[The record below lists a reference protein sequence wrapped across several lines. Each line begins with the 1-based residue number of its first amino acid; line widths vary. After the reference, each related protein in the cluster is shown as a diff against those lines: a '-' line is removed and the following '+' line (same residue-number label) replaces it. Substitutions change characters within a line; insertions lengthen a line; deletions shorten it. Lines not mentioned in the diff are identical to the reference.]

1 MATLKVIQGQQQGH
15 EFPLGPN
22 RSVIGRSTECDVVLE
37 VAAVSRR
44 HAVIV
49 ETDGQYVVEDLGSR
63 NGTYV
68 NDKRVVDS
76 APLSRGD
83 QLLICDVLLEF
94 RLPEPES
101 TPEKLSGVAPVGA
114 SLLDAGENLPEDEES
129 SCVQATF
136 DVSKGTSSPAWQLS
150 AKPEV
155 QLKAMLEISSSL
167 SNTLSIQDIL
177 PKILDSLFKIFVQA
191 DRGFIIMRPEE
202 DGPWVP
208 VASKARRSE
217 DEANMRMSSTI
228 VEQAIQGKKAIL
240 SVDTAMD
247 ERFNMAQSISE
258 FEIRS
263 LICSP
268 LIDSEGEPLGVIQI
282 DTRNQLSKFI
292 DLDLQILAGVASQA
306 AIAMDNAR
314 MHEEAI
320 EQRAVQRDLEVAR
333 QMQHALLP
341 KDSPKQAGYHF
352 FEFYESAQQ
361 VGGDYYDYVLLS
373 DDRFA
378 VVVGDVAGKGVSA
391 GILMAKLSSDVRFW
405 LAKEPDAAKA
415 LGEINA
421 AFSRHEWDDR
431 FVTMILA
438 VVDPRKHSLTLVNA
452 GHMPP
457 MLRSAAG
464 EVTEIGGQQAGL
476 PVGVMDDYQ
485 YESYQHELAPGDI
498 LTMFTDG
505 FSEAMNSERELFGIE
520 KLAATI
526 RDQKVQ
532 PHELGPHV
540 LEAVRKFAGSFP
552 QSDDM
557 CLVCFGREEQAG
569 E

>member
-1 MATLKVIQGQQQGH
+1 MATLKVIQGRQLGH
-15 EFPLGPN
+15 EFPLGAN

-37 VAAVSRR
+37 VAAISRR

-49 ETDGQYVVEDLGSR
+49 ETNGQYVVEDLGSR
-63 NGTYV
+63 NGTYI
-68 NDKRVVDS
+68 NDQRIADR
-76 APLSRGD
+76 APLSNGD
-83 QLLICDVLLEF
+83 RLLICDVLLEF
-94 RLPEPES
+94 CLPETVPEG
-101 TPEKLSGVAPVGA
+101 LSGMAPVGA
-114 SLLDAGENLPEDEES
+114 SLLDASEDFSEDDES
-129 SCVQATF
+129 PSVLASI
-136 DVSKGTSSPAWQLS
+136 DVSRGTSSSASWQLS

-155 QLKAMLEISSSL
+155 QLKAMLEISSNL
-167 SNTLSIQDIL
+167 SKTLSIQDIL

-191 DRGFIIMRPEE
+191 DRGFIIMRPQE
-202 DGPWVP
+202 DGPWVS
-208 VASKARRSE
+208 VASKARRPE

-228 VEQAIQGKKAIL
+228 VQQAIQGKKAIL
-240 SVDTAMD
+240 SVDTATD

-268 LIDSEGEPLGVIQI
+268 LIDSEGEPLGVLQI
-282 DTRNQLSKFI
+282 DTRNQLGKFT

-421 AFSRHEWDDR
+421 AFSRHQWDDR

-438 VVDPRKHSLTLVNA
+438 VVDPCKQSLTLVNA

-464 EVTEIGGQQAGL
+464 EVSEIGGQQAGL
-476 PVGVMDDYQ
+476 PVGVLDDYQ
-485 YESYQHELAPGDI
+485 YESYQQDLAPGDI

-505 FSEAMNSERELFGIE
+505 FSEAMNSARELFGLE
-520 KLAATI
+520 KLAASI
-526 RDQKVQ
+526 RDKQVE

-540 LEAVRKFAGSFP
+540 LEDVRKFVGNFP

-557 CLVCFGREEQAG
+557 CLVCFGREE
-569 E
+569 EE